1 MTMMIGTPKNI
12 WPMPDFEKWMEHDR
26 YLRLK
31 YGRDWMHKHGIPCPP
46 HPEYDYIDENGVLRE
61 KYHS

>member
-1 MTMMIGTPKNI
+1 MTTGSKDI
-12 WPMPDFEKWMEHDR
+12 WPMPDFEKWREHDR

-46 HPEYDYIDENGVLRE
+46 RPEYDYIDENGVLRE
-61 KYHS
+61 KYHK